1 MNCANH
7 PEATASAYC
16 RTCGKALCEDCKRN
30 VMGAIYCEP
39 CIAARLQ
46 SQTPVA
52 PGVPVALAAQPGSPN
67 PAAATIL
74 GMIPGVGAMY
84 NGQFLK
90 ALVHV
95 AIFATIVTLGN
106 HVGDAEPLF
115 VLMGI
120 FFWFYMVFDAYKTA
134 HARQMGLPAPDLLGI
149 HRLFGIH
156 EATPPAASAAS
167 FVPASGVAD
176 STAANPAVA
185 NPPTSAPLP
194 NADKTPTGAV
204 ILIGLGVVF
213 LLKNMGW
220 LQLHQIWPFL
230 LIGLG
235 LWIAF
240 KRTAGFNSR
249 STR

>member
-7 PEATASAYC
+7 PQATVSAYC
-16 RTCGKALCEDCKRN
+16 RTCGKALCEDCKRD

-39 CIAARLQ
+39 CIAACLQ
-46 SQTPVA
+46 SPTAVPAGAPVA
-52 PGVPVALAAQPGSPN
+52 QAAQSSVPN
-67 PAAATIL
+67 PAAAIML

-90 ALVHV
+90 ALIHV
-95 AIFATIVTLGN
+95 AIFAILMTLSN
-106 HVGDAEPLF
+106 HVGGAEPLF
-115 VLMGI
+115 GFMAV

-134 HARQMGLPAPDLLGI
+134 HARQMGLPDPDLLGI

-156 EATPPAASAAS
+156 DATPPAAFAGSSA
-167 FVPASGVAD
+167 PLSGAD
-176 STAANPAVA
+176 STSNPAGT
-185 NPPTSAPLP
+185 NPPTSAPLANP
-194 NADKTPTGAV
+194 DKAPTGAV
-204 ILIGLGVVF
+204 ILIGLGVLF
-213 LLKNMGW
+213 LLSNMG
-220 LQLHQIWPFL
+220 LLHLDRSWPLF

-240 KRTAGFNSR
+240 KRTAGFGSR